1 MISKKELLE
10 TIKGL
15 KEMPVDYGDNPE
27 RITPDVEDKLA
38 SRETPFKDNPSFP
51 EESPEGVESN
61 FEELLAS
68 KRFKDVVAKVKRY
81 TGEEGNITD
90 QNVLSQLMSTMQ
102 RTLMSVLRFEQD
114 NKEYLENLAVE
125 LVKKEMSLP
134 EDTLQFD
141 AKLVGIGGIDSEG
154 FSKESEDPSE
164 EEVEQQFGVN
174 PEEAEDGLEDFMD
187 AMEKFDQET
196 AKRRFINA
204 LIQGASKKG
213 HYMFELVANELTE
226 RDPNIVNQYGVL
238 MSVNDLLYWVLP
250 DGMMEM
256 GMGDGNQAGKEEID
270 TETDPPTIIARAV
283 FFPALIHEVIKGVM
297 EIMGTQ
303 GLPDDPRSAEMVMNK
318 TDTLPSEIWDLR
330 LGPIIWEKFRSS
342 YPDRLNQEDM
352 THIQNYLFS
361 RFSQLD
367 AEEFFR
373 VAKEIMRGSA
383 MGKSILGN
391 MVDQIIQDLQNED
404 YEEDQYNRE
413 KEDDDDDDD
422 GLGGFLGSLGI
433 TFSPEDDN

>member
-27 RITPDVEDKLA
+27 RMTPDVEDKLA

-352 THIQNYLFS
+352 VHIQNYLFS

-413 KEDDDDDDD
+413 KDDDDDD

>member
-27 RITPDVEDKLA
+27 RMTPDVEDKLA

-51 EESPEGVESN
+51 EEPPEGVESN

-90 QNVLSQLMSTMQ
+90 QNVLSQLMSNMQ

-256 GMGDGNQAGKEEID
+256 GMGDGQQAGKEEID

-383 MGKSILGN
+383 MGKSILSN

-413 KEDDDDDDD
+413 KEDDD

>member
-10 TIKGL
+10 TIKGI

-27 RITPDVEDKLA
+27 RMTPDVEDKLA
-38 SRETPFKDNPSFP
+38 SRETPYKDNPSFP
-51 EESPEGVESN
+51 EEPPEGVESN

-90 QNVLSQLMSTMQ
+90 QNVLSQLMSNMQ

-213 HYMFELVANELTE
+213 HYMFELVADQLTE

-250 DGMMEM
+250 DEMMEM
-256 GMGDGNQAGKEEID
+256 GMGDGQQAGKEEID

-373 VAKEIMRGSA
+373 VSKEIMRGSA

-391 MVDQIIQDLQNED
+391 MVDQIVQDLQNED

-413 KEDDDDDDD
+413 KDDDDDD

>member
-1 MISKKELLE
+1 
-10 TIKGL
+10 
-15 KEMPVDYGDNPE
+15 
-27 RITPDVEDKLA
+27 
-38 SRETPFKDNPSFP
+38 
-51 EESPEGVESN
+51 
-61 FEELLAS
+61 
-68 KRFKDVVAKVKRY
+68 
-81 TGEEGNITD
+81 
-90 QNVLSQLMSTMQ
+90 
-102 RTLMSVLRFEQD
+102 
-114 NKEYLENLAVE
+114 
-125 LVKKEMSLP
+125 
-134 EDTLQFD
+134 
-141 AKLVGIGGIDSEG
+141 
-154 FSKESEDPSE
+154 
-164 EEVEQQFGVN
+164 
-174 PEEAEDGLEDFMD
+174 
-187 AMEKFDQET
+187 
-196 AKRRFINA
+196 
-204 LIQGASKKG
+204 
-213 HYMFELVANELTE
+213 MFELVANELTE

-256 GMGDGNQAGKEEID
+256 GMGDGKQAGKEEID
-270 TETDPPTIIARAV
+270 TETDPPTIIERAV
-283 FFPALIHEVIKGVM
+283 FFPALIHEEIKGVM

-352 THIQNYLFS
+352 VHIQNYLFS

-413 KEDDDDDDD
+413 KEDDDDD

>member
-27 RITPDVEDKLA
+27 RMTPDVEDKLA
-38 SRETPFKDNPSFP
+38 SRETPYKDNPSFP
-51 EESPEGVESN
+51 EEPPEGVESN

-81 TGEEGNITD
+81 TGEEGNVTD
-90 QNVLSQLMSTMQ
+90 QNVLTQLMGTMK

-174 PEEAEDGLEDFMD
+174 PEEAEDGLEDFID

-213 HYMFELVANELTE
+213 HYMFELVADELTQ

-256 GMGDGNQAGKEEID
+256 GMGDGQQAGKEEID

-352 THIQNYLFS
+352 VHIQNYLFS

-373 VAKEIMRGSA
+373 VAKEIMRGSE

-413 KEDDDDDDD
+413 KDDDDDD

>member
-27 RITPDVEDKLA
+27 RMTPDVEDKLA

-51 EESPEGVESN
+51 EEPPEGVESN

-90 QNVLSQLMSTMQ
+90 QNVLSQLMSNMQ

-256 GMGDGNQAGKEEID
+256 GMGDGQQAGKEEID

-383 MGKSILGN
+383 MGKSILSN
-391 MVDQIIQDLQNED
+391 MVDQIVQDLQNED

-413 KEDDDDDDD
+413 KEDDDDD

>member
-27 RITPDVEDKLA
+27 RMTPDVEDKLA

-51 EESPEGVESN
+51 EEPPEGVESN

-81 TGEEGNITD
+81 TGEEGNVTD
-90 QNVLSQLMSTMQ
+90 QNVLTQLMSSMQ
-102 RTLMSVLRFEQD
+102 RTLMSVLQFEQE

-125 LVKKEMSLP
+125 LVKKEMALP
-134 EDTLQFD
+134 DDTLQFD

-187 AMEKFDQET
+187 AMEKFDAET

-226 RDPNIVNQYGVL
+226 RDPNIVNQYGIL

-250 DGMMEM
+250 DGMMEK
-256 GMGDGNQAGKEEID
+256 GMGDGQQAGKEEID

-413 KEDDDDDDD
+413 KEDDDDDD

>member
-10 TIKGL
+10 TIKGI

-27 RITPDVEDKLA
+27 RMTPDVEDKLA
-38 SRETPFKDNPSFP
+38 SRETPYKDNPSFP
-51 EESPEGVESN
+51 EEPPEGVESN

-81 TGEEGNITD
+81 TGEEGNVTD
-90 QNVLSQLMSTMQ
+90 QNVLTQLMGTMK

-174 PEEAEDGLEDFMD
+174 PEEAEDGLEDFID

-213 HYMFELVANELTE
+213 HYMFELVADELTQ

-250 DGMMEM
+250 DEMMEM
-256 GMGDGNQAGKEEID
+256 GMGDGQQAGKEEID

-352 THIQNYLFS
+352 VHIQNYLFS

-373 VAKEIMRGSA
+373 VAKEIMRGSE

-413 KEDDDDDDD
+413 KDDDDDD
-422 GLGGFLGSLGI
+422 GLGGFLGK
-433 TFSPEDDN
+433 

>member
-10 TIKGL
+10 TIKGI

-27 RITPDVEDKLA
+27 RMTPDVEDKLA
-38 SRETPFKDNPSFP
+38 SRETPYKDNPSFP
-51 EESPEGVESN
+51 EEPPEGVESN

-81 TGEEGNITD
+81 TGEEGNVTD
-90 QNVLSQLMSTMQ
+90 QNVLTQLMGTMK

-174 PEEAEDGLEDFMD
+174 PEEAEDGLEDFID

-213 HYMFELVANELTE
+213 HYMFELVADELTQ

-256 GMGDGNQAGKEEID
+256 GMGDGQQAGKEEID

-352 THIQNYLFS
+352 VHIQNYLFS

-373 VAKEIMRGSA
+373 VAKEIMRGSE

-413 KEDDDDDDD
+413 KDDDDDD

>member
-15 KEMPVDYGDNPE
+15 KEMPVDYGDSPE
-27 RITPDVEDKLA
+27 RMTPDIEDKLS

-51 EESPEGVESN
+51 EVPEDGVESN

-81 TGEEGNITD
+81 TGEEGNVTD
-90 QNVLSQLMSTMQ
+90 QNVLTQLMSSMQ
-102 RTLMSVLRFEQD
+102 RTLMRVLQFEQE

-125 LVKKEMSLP
+125 LVKKEMALP
-134 EDTLQFD
+134 DDTLQFD

-187 AMEKFDQET
+187 AMEKFDAET

-226 RDPNIVNQYGVL
+226 RDPNIVNQYGIL

-256 GMGDGNQAGKEEID
+256 GMGDGKQAGKEEID

-303 GLPDDPRSAEMVMNK
+303 GLPDDPRSAEMVMGK

-367 AEEFFR
+367 AKEFFR
-373 VAKEIMRGSA
+373 VAKEIMGGTE
-383 MGKSILGN
+383 MGKRILNN
-391 MVDQIIQDLQNED
+391 MVDQIVQDLQNED

-413 KEDDDDDDD
+413 YGDDDDD
-422 GLGGFLGSLGI
+422 GLSGFLGSLGI

>member
-27 RITPDVEDKLA
+27 RMTPDVEDKLA

-134 EDTLQFD
+134 EDILQFD
-141 AKLVGIGGIDSEG
+141 AKLVGIGCIDSEG

-413 KEDDDDDDD
+413 KEDDDDD

>member
-27 RITPDVEDKLA
+27 RMTPDVEDKLA

-90 QNVLSQLMSTMQ
+90 QNVLSQLMGTMQ

-330 LGPIIWEKFRSS
+330 LGPIIWEKFRSL

-383 MGKSILGN
+383 MGKSILSN

-413 KEDDDDDDD
+413 KEDDDDD

>member
-27 RITPDVEDKLA
+27 RMTPDVEDKLA

-413 KEDDDDDDD
+413 KEDDDDD
-422 GLGGFLGSLGI
+422 GLGGLLGSLGI

>member
-27 RITPDVEDKLA
+27 RMTPDVEDKLA

-51 EESPEGVESN
+51 EEPPEGVESN

-256 GMGDGNQAGKEEID
+256 GMGDGQQAGKEEID

-413 KEDDDDDDD
+413 KEDDDDDD

>member
-27 RITPDVEDKLA
+27 RMTPDVEDKLA

-413 KEDDDDDDD
+413 KEDDD

>member
-27 RITPDVEDKLA
+27 RMTPDVEDKLA

-383 MGKSILGN
+383 MGKSILSN

-413 KEDDDDDDD
+413 KDDDDDD

>member
-15 KEMPVDYGDNPE
+15 KEMPVDYGDSPE
-27 RITPDVEDKLA
+27 RMTPDIEDKLS

-51 EESPEGVESN
+51 EVPEDGVESN

-81 TGEEGNITD
+81 TGEEGNVTD
-90 QNVLSQLMSTMQ
+90 QNVLTQLMSSMQ
-102 RTLMSVLRFEQD
+102 RTLMSVLQFEQE

-134 EDTLQFD
+134 DDTLQFD

-187 AMEKFDQET
+187 AMEKFDAET

-226 RDPNIVNQYGVL
+226 RDPNIVNQYGIL

-303 GLPDDPRSAEMVMNK
+303 GLPDDPRSAEMVMGK

-367 AEEFFR
+367 AKEFFR
-373 VAKEIMRGSA
+373 VAKEIMGGTE
-383 MGKSILGN
+383 MGKRILNN
-391 MVDQIIQDLQNED
+391 MVDQIVQDLQNED

-413 KEDDDDDDD
+413 YGDDDDD
-422 GLGGFLGSLGI
+422 GLSGFLGSLGI

>member
-27 RITPDVEDKLA
+27 RMTPDVEDKLA
-38 SRETPFKDNPSFP
+38 SRETPYKDNPSFP
-51 EESPEGVESN
+51 EESPEGVASN

-90 QNVLSQLMSTMQ
+90 QNVLTQLMSTMK

-318 TDTLPSEIWDLR
+318 TDTLP
-330 LGPIIWEKFRSS
+330 
-342 YPDRLNQEDM
+342 
-352 THIQNYLFS
+352 
-361 RFSQLD
+361 
-367 AEEFFR
+367 
-373 VAKEIMRGSA
+373 
-383 MGKSILGN
+383 
-391 MVDQIIQDLQNED
+391 
-404 YEEDQYNRE
+404 
-413 KEDDDDDDD
+413 
-422 GLGGFLGSLGI
+422 
-433 TFSPEDDN
+433 

>member
-15 KEMPVDYGDNPE
+15 KEMPVDYGDSPE
-27 RITPDVEDKLA
+27 RMTPDIEDKLS

-51 EESPEGVESN
+51 EVPEDRVESN

-81 TGEEGNITD
+81 TGEEGNVTD
-90 QNVLSQLMSTMQ
+90 QNVLTQLMSSMQ
-102 RTLMSVLRFEQD
+102 RTLMSVLQFEQE

-125 LVKKEMSLP
+125 LVKKEMALP
-134 EDTLQFD
+134 DDALQFD

-187 AMEKFDQET
+187 AMEKFDAET

-226 RDPNIVNQYGVL
+226 RDPNIVNQYGIL

-303 GLPDDPRSAEMVMNK
+303 GLPDDPRSAEMVMGK

-367 AEEFFR
+367 AKEFFR
-373 VAKEIMRGSA
+373 VAKEIMGGTE
-383 MGKSILGN
+383 MGKRILNN
-391 MVDQIIQDLQNED
+391 MVDQIVQDLQNED

-413 KEDDDDDDD
+413 YGDDDDD
-422 GLGGFLGSLGI
+422 GLSGFLGSLGI

>member
-413 KEDDDDDDD
+413 KEDDD

>member
-15 KEMPVDYGDNPE
+15 KEMPVDYGDNTE
-27 RITPDVEDKLA
+27 RMTPDVEDKLA

-413 KEDDDDDDD
+413 KEDDDDD

>member
-10 TIKGL
+10 TIKGI

-27 RITPDVEDKLA
+27 RMTPDVEDKLA
-38 SRETPFKDNPSFP
+38 SRETPYKDNPSFP
-51 EESPEGVESN
+51 EEPPEGVESN

-81 TGEEGNITD
+81 TGEEGNVTD
-90 QNVLSQLMSTMQ
+90 QNVLTQLMGTMK

-174 PEEAEDGLEDFMD
+174 PEEAEDGLEDFID

-213 HYMFELVANELTE
+213 HYMFELVADELTQ

-250 DGMMEM
+250 DEMMEM
-256 GMGDGNQAGKEEID
+256 GMGDGQQAGKEEID

-352 THIQNYLFS
+352 VHIQNYLFS

-373 VAKEIMRGSA
+373 VAKEIMRGSE

-413 KEDDDDDDD
+413 KDDDDDD

>member
-27 RITPDVEDKLA
+27 RMTPDVEDKLA

-352 THIQNYLFS
+352 VHIQNYLFS

-373 VAKEIMRGSA
+373 VAKEIMRGSE

-413 KEDDDDDDD
+413 KEDDDDD

>member
-10 TIKGL
+10 TIKSL
-15 KEMPVDYGDNPE
+15 KEMPVDYGDSPE
-27 RITPDVEDKLA
+27 RMTPDVEDKLA

-51 EESPEGVESN
+51 EEPPEGVESN

-81 TGEEGNITD
+81 TGEEGNVTD
-90 QNVLSQLMSTMQ
+90 QNVLTQLMSTMQ
-102 RTLMSVLRFEQD
+102 RTLMSVLQFEQN

-352 THIQNYLFS
+352 VHIQNYLFS

-413 KEDDDDDDD
+413 KEDDDDD

>member
-413 KEDDDDDDD
+413 KEDDDDD

>member
-1 MISKKELLE
+1 
-10 TIKGL
+10 
-15 KEMPVDYGDNPE
+15 
-27 RITPDVEDKLA
+27 
-38 SRETPFKDNPSFP
+38 
-51 EESPEGVESN
+51 
-61 FEELLAS
+61 
-68 KRFKDVVAKVKRY
+68 
-81 TGEEGNITD
+81 
-90 QNVLSQLMSTMQ
+90 
-102 RTLMSVLRFEQD
+102 
-114 NKEYLENLAVE
+114 
-125 LVKKEMSLP
+125 
-134 EDTLQFD
+134 
-141 AKLVGIGGIDSEG
+141 
-154 FSKESEDPSE
+154 
-164 EEVEQQFGVN
+164 
-174 PEEAEDGLEDFMD
+174 
-187 AMEKFDQET
+187 
-196 AKRRFINA
+196 
-204 LIQGASKKG
+204 
-213 HYMFELVANELTE
+213 
-226 RDPNIVNQYGVL
+226 
-238 MSVNDLLYWVLP
+238 
-250 DGMMEM
+250 M

-383 MGKSILGN
+383 MGKSILSN

-413 KEDDDDDDD
+413 KEDDDDD

>member
-15 KEMPVDYGDNPE
+15 KEMPVDYGDSPE
-27 RITPDVEDKLA
+27 RMTPDVEDKLA

-51 EESPEGVESN
+51 EEPPEGVESN

-81 TGEEGNITD
+81 TGEEGNVTD
-90 QNVLSQLMSTMQ
+90 QNVLTQLMGTMQ
-102 RTLMSVLRFEQD
+102 RTLMSVLQFEQN

-256 GMGDGNQAGKEEID
+256 GMGDGKQAGKEEID

-352 THIQNYLFS
+352 VHIQNYLFS

-413 KEDDDDDDD
+413 KEDDDDD

>member
-27 RITPDVEDKLA
+27 RMTPDVEDKLA
-38 SRETPFKDNPSFP
+38 SRETPYKDNPSFP
-51 EESPEGVESN
+51 EESPEGVASN

-213 HYMFELVANELTE
+213 HYMFELVADELTQ

-250 DGMMEM
+250 DEMMEM
-256 GMGDGNQAGKEEID
+256 GMGDGQQAGKEEID

-413 KEDDDDDDD
+413 KDDDDDD

>member
-10 TIKGL
+10 TIKGI

-27 RITPDVEDKLA
+27 RMTPDVEDKLA
-38 SRETPFKDNPSFP
+38 SRETPYKDNPSFP
-51 EESPEGVESN
+51 EEPPEGVESN

-102 RTLMSVLRFEQD
+102 RTLRSVLQFEQD

-213 HYMFELVANELTE
+213 HYMFELVADQLTE

-250 DGMMEM
+250 DEMMEM
-256 GMGDGNQAGKEEID
+256 GMGDGQQAGKEEID

-373 VAKEIMRGSA
+373 VSKEIMRGSA

-391 MVDQIIQDLQNED
+391 MVDQIVQDLQNED

-413 KEDDDDDDD
+413 KDDDDDD

>member
-15 KEMPVDYGDNPE
+15 KEMPVDYGDSPE
-27 RITPDVEDKLA
+27 RMTPDIEDKLS

-51 EESPEGVESN
+51 EVPEDGVESN

-81 TGEEGNITD
+81 TGEEGNVTD
-90 QNVLSQLMSTMQ
+90 QNVLTQLMNSMQ
-102 RTLMSVLRFEQD
+102 RTLMSVLQFEQE

-125 LVKKEMSLP
+125 LVKKEMALP
-134 EDTLQFD
+134 DDTLQFD

-187 AMEKFDQET
+187 AMEKFDAET

-226 RDPNIVNQYGVL
+226 RDPNIVNQYGIL

-256 GMGDGNQAGKEEID
+256 GMGDGKQAGKEEID

-303 GLPDDPRSAEMVMNK
+303 GLPDDPRSAEMVMGK

-367 AEEFFR
+367 AKEFFR
-373 VAKEIMRGSA
+373 VAKEIMGGTE
-383 MGKSILGN
+383 MGKRILNN
-391 MVDQIIQDLQNED
+391 MVDQIVQDLQNED

-413 KEDDDDDDD
+413 YGDDDDD
-422 GLGGFLGSLGI
+422 GLSGFLGSLGI

>member
-27 RITPDVEDKLA
+27 RMTPDVEDKLA

-413 KEDDDDDDD
+413 KDDDDDD

>member
-27 RITPDVEDKLA
+27 RMTPDVEDKLA

-352 THIQNYLFS
+352 VHIQNYLFS

-413 KEDDDDDDD
+413 KEDDDDD